1 MIKFFNSIIKKIK
14 KKIVD
19 VFLGKEYHDSL
30 QKIENHN
37 SQIELMSSLVGE
49 QSRLIVSIALIQ
61 NDMAK
66 SMHRSDSLE
75 IDENCLVVKIPFSDD
90 EFLN

>member
-1 MIKFFNSIIKKIK
+1 LIKFFNSIIKKIK

-19 VFLGKEYHDSL
+19 VFLGKEYCDSL
-30 QKIENHN
+30 QKIENYN
-37 SQIELMSSLVGE
+37 SQIDLMSSLVGE

-66 SMHRSDSLE
+66 SMYRSDSLE
-75 IDENCLVVKIPFSDD
+75 IDEKCLVVKIPFSDD